1 MFCWQI
7 HNVMRRACQFSNK
20 QSIDA
25 VKSIVSCTDCGWSE
39 QIYPPFSLPPDSDN
53 VTRPL
58 IRIFPPHSTQANFC
72 YRNAFIINTK
82 QASKFQSDLYCFI
95 FHNRCLKNKMM
106 LSSFKEL
113 KQITNLYN
121 KPISKILHI
130 KTLQHLCKLRYK

>member
-1 MFCWQI
+1 MIFCSSRLLMMTFIQLDYMLE
-7 HNVMRRACQFSNK
+7 VGDVGSGQ
-20 QSIDA
+20 
-25 VKSIVSCTDCGWSE
+25 VKSLHLTLW
-39 QIYPPFSLPPDSDN
+39 SDN